1 MERAVSCLFLIIL
14 SNAITIIVFL
24 SVIIVADSG
33 HTLRTRCRGY
43 ILPCLIA
50 SVIAAALVALV
61 ALVVAA
67 GLTCYNPEEPIK
79 ADRGRVAYFHN
90 DTVLYR
96 KVDRHHHVNLEVTLI
111 QTTATA
117 YFYKQECKNLRTH
130 TINDTFRSANYSVP
144 DIFTGRVTVNLK
156 NAYLLKGSFVNFSIH
171 ILSIN
176 ASNNFMTFMVFDT
189 ANLYDMCINGKDKD
203 CFPVYERP
211 IDPTQ
216 NETSFLFEITSTDD
230 YYMLFICHG
239 EFEFYFTYFEHTLYY
254 NHLDYNQAC
263 NFTVND
269 NSKHKVCTFEFNT
282 DSGDECLLVYLSPTV
297 INVNNLT
304 TQWLLDGTREVPF
317 YKTQYRFYLF
327 SLVPVAILLAFVV
340 IYFSAVK
347 CYYRIKRSKY
357 EIINE

>member
-24 SVIIVADSG
+24 SVIVADPG
-33 HTLRTRCRGY
+33 HTLRTRCRRY

-50 SVIAAALVALV
+50 SVIAAV

-67 GLTCYNPEEPIK
+67 GLTLYNPEEPIK
-79 ADRGRVAYFHN
+79 ADRGRVAYLHN
-90 DTVLYR
+90 DTVLDR

-156 NAYLLKGSFVNFSIH
+156 NAYLLEGSFVNFSIH

-176 ASNNFMTFMVFDT
+176 ASNNFMTFMVFET
-189 ANLYDMCINGKDKD
+189 ANLYDKCINGEDKD
-203 CFPVYERP
+203 CFPVYELP

-216 NETSFLFEITSTDD
+216 NETSFLFEITSTDH

-254 NHLDYNQAC
+254 NHLDYNQTC

-269 NSKHKVCTFEFNT
+269 NSKHKMCTFEFNT

-304 TQWLLDGTREVPF
+304 TQYLLDGTKEVNF
-317 YKTQYRFYLF
+317 YKTQYRFYL
-327 SLVPVAILLAFVV
+327 SLVPVAILLPFVFI

-357 EIINE
+357 KSINE